1 MFRKKVLIACYS
13 KSSMDRIKIIL
24 KEYSL
29 KSEVIENFD
38 GLKKIDFDTIAVAN
52 IIIKNGFESED
63 LIIITEQDLFGE
75 KIIKLDDNDNGREL
89 ERIIKEQNNI
99 NIGDLVI
106 HKDYGLG
113 RFIGLE
119 TIDTSNLKND
129 YLKIEYAN
137 NSHLFIPI
145 EDFDLVSK
153 YADYNSDIILDRLG
167 SEKWALKKN
176 KIREKLESIAKEL
189 IKIASF
195 RKLSK
200 APILV
205 PNENEYREFC
215 ARFEYTETKDQLKAI
230 KDIEKDLAKGV
241 PADRLIC
248 GDVGFGKTEV
258 ALRAGFIAS
267 NSNGNAV
274 QVAVISPTTLLCRQH
289 YNLFKERFRYTGI
302 NVAMISRLTKATENK
317 KTKEKLEN
325 GGVDIVVGTHALL
338 SDKVKFKNLGL
349 LIIDEEQR
357 FGVKQK
363 EKLKE
368 ISSGVHLISLS
379 ATPIPRTL
387 QMAMTGIRDLSL
399 ITTPPVDR
407 LNINTYVMDFD
418 EMVLREAIN
427 RELNRKGKVIIVVP
441 RISDIAQ
448 IEMKLANTLRNVKYN
463 IAHGQMSSNNLD
475 RIINDFYDGQ
485 FQILIATTIIESG
498 LDIPNANTII
508 IYRADRFGLSQL
520 HQLRGRVGRG
530 KEKAYAYLTTN
541 PTDTISINAKKRLR
555 SIENVQEVGGGFAIA
570 SDDMEIRGSGNI
582 VGEEQSG
589 HIKEVGV
596 ELYNQMLVEAVNKIK
611 NKETLNLQEY
621 DFSTQV
627 KLNISTTID
636 KNYINDIALR
646 LSYYKKL
653 SDIKTEEEKNKIL
666 QELENRFGKI
676 PEEIYNILEITKIK
690 LLCKKIGIVSLEMN
704 DNIMNIKFFN
714 DKFSNP
720 DYLIKLMQEG
730 KAQMKKQNILS
741 FYIRKISFF
750 DDINGVLNDL
760 CQHL

>member
-1 MFRKKVLIACYS
+1 M
-13 KSSMDRIKIIL
+13 
-24 KEYSL
+24 
-29 KSEVIENFD
+29 
-38 GLKKIDFDTIAVAN
+38 
-52 IIIKNGFESED
+52 
-63 LIIITEQDLFGE
+63 
-75 KIIKLDDNDNGREL
+75 
-89 ERIIKEQNNI
+89 
-99 NIGDLVI
+99 
-106 HKDYGLG
+106 
-113 RFIGLE
+113 
-119 TIDTSNLKND
+119 
-129 YLKIEYAN
+129 
-137 NSHLFIPI
+137 
-145 EDFDLVSK
+145 
-153 YADYNSDIILDRLG
+153 
-167 SEKWALKKN
+167 
-176 KIREKLESIAKEL
+176 
-189 IKIASF
+189 
-195 RKLSK
+195 
-200 APILV
+200 
-205 PNENEYREFC
+205 
-215 ARFEYTETKDQLKAI
+215 
-230 KDIEKDLAKGV
+230 
-241 PADRLIC
+241 
-248 GDVGFGKTEV
+248 
-258 ALRAGFIAS
+258 
-267 NSNGNAV
+267 
-274 QVAVISPTTLLCRQH
+274 
-289 YNLFKERFRYTGI
+289 
-302 NVAMISRLTKATENK
+302 
-317 KTKEKLEN
+317 
-325 GGVDIVVGTHALL
+325 
-338 SDKVKFKNLGL
+338 
-349 LIIDEEQR
+349 
-357 FGVKQK
+357 
-363 EKLKE
+363 
-368 ISSGVHLISLS
+368 HLISLS

-653 SDIKTEEEKNKIL
+653 SDIKTEDEKNKIL

-714 DKFSNP
+714 NKFSNP

-741 FYIRKISFF
+741 FYIRKTSFF